1 MTLGTLIKKYRL
13 AAGLTQTNLAE
24 HTRTSQAAISKIE
37 SGWTTGGPWATL
49 GLLAGVLGIPPQELG
64 EAVLAAAPDA
74 GPRLTLGIPQ
84 PRPRPA
90 LPRFGDR
97 Q

>member
-1 MTLGTLIKKYRL
+1 MTLGNLIKKYRL
-13 AAGLTQTNLAE
+13 AAGLTQTDLAE
-24 HTRTSQAAISKIE
+24 YAGTSQPAISRIE
-37 SGWTTGGPWATL
+37 SGHAAGGPWATL

-64 EAVLAAAPDA
+64 EAVIATAPDT

-84 PRPRPA
+84 PRPA